1 MQSLIKVCNFRKI
14 LLEYG
19 ATNVPLE
26 WKLRS
31 LLSSIIFFYVDSR
44 GWGACVIFWQG
55 MLGKLA
61 MTSVV

>member
-1 MQSLIKVCNFRKI
+1 

-31 LLSSIIFFYVDSR
+31 LLSSIIFSMFGSG
-44 GWGACVIFWQG
+44 GWGACVIFLQRA
-55 MLGKLA
+55 LEKLA